1 MSTKGADH
9 NLLRSSLN
17 NTSRPLIHASL
28 QSAEVAMDQ
37 DTFEEIT
44 FEPHNE
50 RSNTLE
56 EVEEFKAFPLYHGH
70 AVKEPQQSL
79 GALDTVPLELIQST
93 LSLVDIP
100 TLQNFRKVNRRALK
114 VVDSMPEYKAVA
126 TYAPNALRGI
136 QSIEAD
142 RWSTCESLYKALC
155 TAECETCGDF
165 GGFLYLLTCKRVCF
179 LCFTL
184 NDLHRPISFQEATQ
198 KFGLRQRTLKK
209 KKKKKNASHE
219 EPSRRIIFQE
229 ISTSEKIV
237 SR

>member
-209 KKKKKNASHE
+209 KKKKMPHMKNLPGA
-219 EPSRRIIFQE
+219 
-229 ISTSEKIV
+229 
-237 SR
+237 